1 MAIISRPDVPFIPEN
16 ITVHLGAPD
25 EPAENITVSFP
36 NYIKNVASSE
46 LYPTWPEAALRA
58 NILAQISFALNRVYT
73 EKYRSQGYDFDITN
87 STQFDQ
93 SFVKDRDFFD
103 NISRIVDDTFDSY
116 IVRRGSREPLFTA
129 YCDGE
134 ETTCEGLSQ
143 WGTVELAQQGKIP
156 YEILQNYYG
165 EDIDLVRDVP
175 VNANFE
181 SYPLYPLRLGTFGRE
196 VAIIQQELNRIGDNY
211 PAIPKIA
218 NVDGI
223 FGADTEA
230 AVKAFQRIF
239 NITEDGVV
247 GNATWYRIKYIYNSV
262 KGLGELFSEGIA
274 PEELENPFEA
284 FWKEGDTGVWVRLI
298 QYYVRALS
306 CYYQLTPLIE
316 TTGRFGPETTAAVK
330 RLESIYGIPQD
341 GIVDVQTWGRFYQD
355 YRQNVNKI
363 PANCFNVSPL
373 YPGYLMYRGMG
384 DNNIRLL
391 QTYLQRIS
399 EVDANIPT
407 LTVTGIFD
415 EQTEAAVKAFDQKY
429 LEEGK
434 GIVGPITWNA
444 IVAYYNRINQSA
456 QQ

>member
-16 ITVHLGAPD
+16 ITVHLGTPD
-25 EPAENITVSFP
+25 EPAENVTVSFP

-103 NISRIVDDTFDSY
+103 NISKIVDETFDSY
-116 IVRRGSREPLFTA
+116 VVRRGSKEPLFTA

-134 ETTCEGLSQ
+134 ETACEGLSQ
-143 WGTVELAQQGKIP
+143 WGTVELARQGKIP

-239 NITEDGVV
+239 NLTEDGVV

-355 YRQNVNKI
+355 YRQNVKKI
-363 PANCFNVSPL
+363 PANCFNVTPL

-399 EVDANIPT
+399 EVDANIPK

-415 EQTEAAVKAFDQKY
+415 EQTEAAVRAFDQKY

-444 IVAYYNRINQSA
+444 IVSYYNRINQ
-456 QQ
+456 

>member
-25 EPAENITVSFP
+25 EPAENVTVSFP

-58 NILAQISFALNRVYT
+58 NIYAQISFALNRIYT
-73 EKYRSQGYDFDITN
+73 EWYRSRGYDFDITN
-87 STQFDQ
+87 STRFDQ
-93 SFVKDRDFFD
+93 SFVNGRDYFQ
-103 NISRIVDDTFDSY
+103 NISRIVDDIFDSY
-116 IVRRGSREPLFTA
+116 VVRRGSKEPLFTA
-129 YCDGE
+129 YCDGV
-134 ETTCEGLSQ
+134 ETTCDGLSQ
-143 WGTVELAQQGKIP
+143 WGTVELAQQGRIP
-156 YEILQNYYG
+156 YEILQDYYG

-196 VAIIQQELNRIGDNY
+196 VAILQHELNRIGDNY

-218 NVDGI
+218 KVDGI
-223 FGADTEA
+223 FSADTEA

-239 NITEDGVV
+239 NLTEDGVV

-274 PEELENPFEA
+274 PEDIENPFEA
-284 FWKEGDTGVWVRLI
+284 FWKEGDTGIWVRLI

-306 CYYQLTPLIE
+306 CYYQLTPFIE

-363 PANCFNVSPL
+363 PASCFNVSPL
-373 YPGYLMYRGMG
+373 YPGYLLYRGMG

-391 QTYLQRIS
+391 QTYLRRIS

-429 LEEGK
+429 LEEGT

-444 IVAYYNRINQSA
+444 IVAYYNRINKSA
-456 QQ
+456 

>member
-25 EPAENITVSFP
+25 EPAENVTVSFP

-87 STQFDQ
+87 STRFDQ

-103 NISRIVDDTFDSY
+103 NISKIVDDTFDSY
-116 IVRRGSREPLFTA
+116 VVRRGSKEPLFTA

-134 ETTCEGLSQ
+134 ETICEGLSQ
-143 WGTVELAQQGKIP
+143 WGTVELARQGKIP

-218 NVDGI
+218 KIDGI

-239 NITEDGVV
+239 NLTEDGVV

-306 CYYQLTPLIE
+306 CYYNLTPLIE

-330 RLESIYGIPQD
+330 KLESIYGIPQD
-341 GIVDVQTWGRFYQD
+341 GIVDVQTWGKFYQD
-355 YRQNVNKI
+355 YRQNVNRI
-363 PANCFNVSPL
+363 PASCFNVSPL
-373 YPGYLMYRGMG
+373 YPGYLLYRGMG
-384 DNNIRLL
+384 DNNVRLL
-391 QTYLQRIS
+391 QTYLKRIS

-407 LTVTGIFD
+407 LTVNGIFD

-429 LEEGK
+429 LEEGT

-444 IVAYYNRINQSA
+444 IVAYYNRINQ
-456 QQ
+456 